1 MRPVNH
7 TVLIIDD
14 DPDVQGLVQ
23 LALQADRVVVT
34 PAYTAARALEE
45 LDRELFAAVVLD
57 LGLPDTPG
65 DELLAQIRELHP
77 DVPVLVLSGE
87 RELDRVVR
95 CMQLGAIDYIPKP
108 FEALRLQ
115 TSVRNAIEQ
124 GSLRV
129 RVEALTHEQTT
140 THGFST
146 LLGTSHAMQ
155 QAVSLLARSAGRDV
169 TVLLTGES
177 GTGKE
182 VAARAIHSESGR
194 AGGPFIAINCGAIPE
209 GIIESELFGHERGAF
224 TGADSARR
232 GVFEE
237 ADGGTLFLDEI
248 GELRADLQVRLLR
261 VLQERQV
268 QRVGASTTRDVD
280 VRIVAATNRDLPER
294 VESGEF
300 RADLYYRLAVFPVE
314 LPPLRERDDDVLVL
328 AKAFL
333 RRIASEQGQLLES
346 WTRAAASA
354 LLAHSWPGNVRELQN
369 VMERAVIL
377 EDSGNITLASLP
389 PHIRRLATDTSDDH
403 VELPIEASGDDG
415 DAPAIPRL
423 AEPVVVGRTAPSS
436 PEEIESFDLQERRI
450 FEEALEACGW
460 NIHDASR
467 RLAVGRATVY
477 RKIEKYGLDRDNEQ
491 QARTSA

>member
-1 MRPVNH
+1 MHP

-23 LALQADRVVVT
+23 LALQQEGVVLT
-34 PAYTAARALEE
+34 PAYTAAKALEE
-45 LDRELFAAVVLD
+45 LDREMFAAVVLD

-65 DELLAQIRELHP
+65 DELLATIRERHP

-95 CMQLGAIDYIPKP
+95 CMKLGALDYIPKP

-124 GSLRV
+124 GALRV
-129 RVEALTHEQTT
+129 RVEALTHDQTT
-140 THGFST
+140 TRGFST
-146 LLGTSHAMQ
+146 LLGNSPAMQ

-182 VAARAIHSESGR
+182 VAARAVHSESAR
-194 AGGPFIAINCGAIPE
+194 ASGPFIAINCGAIPE

-280 VRIVAATNRDLPER
+280 VRIIAATNRDLPER
-294 VESGEF
+294 VASGAF

-314 LPPLRERDDDVLVL
+314 LPPLRERGDDVLVL

-333 RRIASEQGQLLES
+333 QRIAAEQGQLLES

-377 EDSGNITLASLP
+377 EDSGNLTLASLP
-389 PHIRRLATDTSDDH
+389 EPIRRLATDCGDDH
-403 VELPIEASGDDG
+403 VELPLATASGDG
-415 DAPAIPRL
+415 EGAAASPPP
-423 AEPVVVGRTAPSS
+423 PVVIGRTAPRT
-436 PEEIESFDLQERRI
+436 PDEIESFDAQEQRI
-450 FEEALEACGW
+450 FEEALTACGW

-477 RKIEKYGLDRDNEQ
+477 RKIEKYGLDRRDELEG
-491 QARTSA
+491 RTSA

>member
-1 MRPVNH
+1 VTP

-14 DPDVQGLVQ
+14 DPDIQGLVQ
-23 LALQADRVVVT
+23 LALQEDGAVVT
-34 PAYTAARALEE
+34 SVYTAAQALEE
-45 LDRELFAAVVLD
+45 LDREMFSAVVLD
-57 LGLPDTPG
+57 LGLPDMPG
-65 DELLAQIRELHP
+65 GELLAKIRELHP
-77 DVPVLVLSGE
+77 DVPVVVLSGE
-87 RELDRVVR
+87 RDLDGVVR
-95 CMQLGAIDYIPKP
+95 CIQRGAVDYISKP
-108 FEALRLQ
+108 FDPLRLQ
-115 TSVRNAIEQ
+115 TSVRNAAEQ

-129 RVEALTHEQTT
+129 RVEALTTDQTARD
-140 THGFST
+140 GFRT
-146 LLGTSHAMQ
+146 LLGSSRAMQ
-155 QAVSLLARSAGRDV
+155 QAIELLARSATRDV

-182 VAARAIHSESGR
+182 VAARAVHSESSR
-194 AGGPFIAINCGAIPE
+194 ASGPFIAINCGAIPE

-224 TGADSARR
+224 TGADAARR

-294 VESGEF
+294 VANGPF

-314 LPPLRERDDDVLVL
+314 LPPLRERGEDVLVL
-328 AKAFL
+328 ARAFL
-333 RRIASEQGQLLES
+333 RRLGAEQGRQLES
-346 WTRAAASA
+346 WTRAASSA

-377 EDSGNITLASLP
+377 EDSSNLTLASLP
-389 PHIRRLATDTSDDH
+389 LHIRKLATDTSDDH
-403 VELPIEASGDDG
+403 VGLPVSSVDCAGAADESDRAL
-415 DAPAIPRL
+415 PV
-423 AEPVVVGRTAPSS
+423 EPVDIGRRAPTS
-436 PEEIESFDLQERRI
+436 PEEIEAFDVQEQRI
-450 FEEALEACGW
+450 FEEALTACSW

-467 RLAVGRATVY
+467 RLGVGRATVY
-477 RKIEKYGLDRDNEQ
+477 RKIEKYGLDRAQ
-491 QARTSA
+491 KLQGGTTS